1 MSATVDSVVLPERC
15 VQTDPSGRSY
25 VRLKDGFDTRYRAV
39 EVGVVQ
45 KDKIQIRTGLDKGQ
59 SVVCRIQ

>member
-1 MSATVDSVVLPERC
+1 
-15 VQTDPSGRSY
+15 